1 MADSRYS
8 SIFFDADDTILDFR
22 RFATLALRQTLEEH
36 ALPVTEESLDIYH
49 RINHD
54 VWQAFER
61 REITAN
67 ELRLL
72 RFERF
77 LDAIGEYREPAL
89 LSKRY
94 LYLLSQSS
102 LFIDGAREVLD
113 ELKQQGF
120 RLFLITNGLKE
131 VQRPRFANAG
141 MEQWFNAIVISDEIG
156 VAKPD
161 RRFFDH
167 AFREA
172 GHPDKNES
180 LVVGDSLQSDIQG
193 GNNYGV
199 DTAWFNPSGKENL
212 TDHRPKYEVS
222 SYRQLMSLIFENGAA
237 QR

>member
-1 MADSRYS
+1 MAERRYS

-22 RFATLALRQTLEEH
+22 RSATIALGQTLEEYK
-36 ALPVTEESLDIYH
+36 LPVTEQSLDIYH

-61 REITAN
+61 KEITAP

-77 LDAIGEYREPAL
+77 LDAIGEYREPEL

-102 LFIDGAREVLD
+102 HFIEGAKAVLD
-113 ELKQQGF
+113 DLKSTGF

-141 MEQWFNAIVISDEIG
+141 MEQWFDAIVISDEIG

-161 RRFFDH
+161 GRFFDH
-167 AFREA
+167 AFDEA
-172 GHPDKNES
+172 GRPDKTES

-199 DTAWFNPSGKENL
+199 DTVWFNPSGKENL
-212 TDHRPKYEVS
+212 SGHRPKFEVS
-222 SYRQLMSLIFENGAA
+222 NHRQLKALILERAMTGG
-237 QR
+237 